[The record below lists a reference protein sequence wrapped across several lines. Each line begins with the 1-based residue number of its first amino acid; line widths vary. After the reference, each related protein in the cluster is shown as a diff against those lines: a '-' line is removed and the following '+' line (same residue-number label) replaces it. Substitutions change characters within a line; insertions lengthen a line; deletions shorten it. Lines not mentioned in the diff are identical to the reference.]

1 MKYMMQVKDMNR
13 DELIELVAAVLLRF
27 WSMTYIFKA
36 LASILLVVS
45 FESTAALFFHPSL
58 QSTGDN
64 FHKMLLAPLSETV
77 LDIILSL
84 LLFLLA
90 VPLARL
96 VTCGLYSLLEPKTAA

>member
-1 MKYMMQVKDMNR
+1 MNR
-13 DELIELVAAVLLRF
+13 DELIELVASVLLRF

-45 FESTAALFFHPSL
+45 FELTATLFFHPAAP
-58 QSTGDN
+58 STGDN
-64 FHKMLLAPLSETV
+64 FHKMLLAPLSETL
-77 LDIILSL
+77 LDILLSA

-96 VTCGLYSLLEPKTAA
+96 VTCGLSSLLEPKTAA